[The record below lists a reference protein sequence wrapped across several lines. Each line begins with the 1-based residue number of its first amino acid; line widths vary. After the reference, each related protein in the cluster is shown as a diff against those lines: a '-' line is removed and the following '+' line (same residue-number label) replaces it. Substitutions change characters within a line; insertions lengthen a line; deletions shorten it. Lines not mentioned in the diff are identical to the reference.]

1 MGLLRQ
7 CRVLHIGR
15 YVDVVGAVGWTESW
29 ISNPKYEDK
38 QIPCFSHPS
47 YPTSLPV
54 QNPE

>member
-15 YVDVVGAVGWTESW
+15 YVDVVGAVGWTESC
-29 ISNPKYEDK
+29 ISNPKSEDK

-47 YPTSLPV
+47 YPSSLPV
-54 QNPE
+54 ENPE